1 MWCWEG
7 DIFVWAPP
15 RAHPLSVRPHWQPR
29 RESCSVVKPNNLI
42 LSYPWML
49 KVELHV
55 SWLQPRVFLELL
67 ADEGD
72 SLVVLP
78 SQLLKAGSR

>member
-1 MWCWEG
+1 
-7 DIFVWAPP
+7 
-15 RAHPLSVRPHWQPR
+15 
-29 RESCSVVKPNNLI
+29 VKPNNLI
-42 LSYPWML
+42 FSYPWML

-78 SQLLKAGSR
+78 SQLLKVGSR